1 MRKVNILLSFLCCVI
16 MTGCA
21 GTQQFAFSEV
31 PEQEDTKTVVSEQET
46 AEPAE
51 AGCKSG
57 EVKSDTQSG
66 AVDAEQTYQEEDI
79 QSIFVHVTGEV
90 EHPGVYELE
99 PGARVFEAIQQA
111 GGMTARAAQDCINQ
125 AQPLTDGQMICIL
138 SQAEYEEACRENGD
152 GTGAAGQDNGAIENL
167 SAQSVVGQQEDGKI
181 NINTAD
187 AAQLKQIPGIGDVR
201 AGQIITYRQQHGPFQ
216 EIEDI
221 KQIEGIGDGL
231 LEQIREYI
239 KV

>member
-1 MRKVNILLSFLCCVI
+1 MRKVNILLSFLCCMI

-51 AGCKSG
+51 AGRKSA

-66 AVDAEQTYQEEDI
+66 SVDAEQAYQEGDV

-111 GGMTARAAQDCINQ
+111 GGMTVKAAQDCVNQ

-138 SQAEYEEACRENGD
+138 SQAEYEAAIKENGD
-152 GTGAAGQDNGAIENL
+152 GDKSTDLENRL
-167 SAQSVVGQQEDGKI
+167 TVDSSMQAMPSQQEDGRI

-187 AAQLKQIPGIGDVR
+187 TAQLKQIPGIGDVR

-216 EIEDI
+216 KVEDI

-231 LEQIREYI
+231 LEQIRAYI